1 MRLASN
7 HRWTWRTSA
16 RLVLERLPTTAN
28 RLHPVAAVRR
38 LDDGAAAELLEDG
51 EWVHD
56 LTTEIESLRVL
67 AAKAPAEPEV
77 VYFSPEFAV
86 SDLVPQYSGGLGV
99 LAGDHLKAASDLGV
113 PLAAVGLFYHHGFF
127 RQSITDADQTEIYE
141 VNDPDEFGCV
151 DTGVVI
157 SVPMSHGDVLAR
169 VWRLDIGAVP
179 LVLLDTD
186 VPENSPEDVAIC
198 NRLYGSGRELRLRQ
212 ELLLGIG
219 GMRAVAALGWVPRVV
234 HLNEG
239 HAGFVV
245 LPMLDE
251 ILDPAEPELVMASD
265 AVRDRIVFTT
275 HTPVPAGIELF
286 DRDLIGPQLNWW
298 AQKWGLPLDAVLELG
313 ADPNRGTEVFNMTA
327 LCLRHARSA
336 NGVSRLH
343 AEVSRG
349 LFGDIEGGDQIGA
362 ITNGVHARSW
372 VHPFLQDLFDHELG
386 EMWAEGDRAAWSRV
400 ESISGD
406 DIARA
411 RVAGSGLLGRVLEDR
426 TGFALNPEAMVV
438 GFARRFAPYKRATL
452 LLGHEERLLEL
463 LHNKQRPVQ
472 LIFAGKAHPDDH
484 HGKALLAELV
494 RFSRR
499 PDVAGRLIFVPGYDM
514 GVGRAMVAGCDIWL
528 NTPVRPRE
536 ASGTSGEK
544 VALNGGLNCSILDG
558 WWAEMFD
565 GRNGWEIP
573 SSASTDP
580 GGRDFEDGAAALAV
594 LEDIAAEC
602 FDTSSSRFADRIR
615 YAWMDL
621 GPQITAARMVRDYRD
636 QMYGSALSRV

>member
-38 LDDGAAAELLEDG
+38 LDDGAAAEVLEDG

-198 NRLYGSGRELRLRQ
+198 DRLYGSGRELRLRQ

-251 ILDPAEPELVMASD
+251 VLDPAEPELVMASD

-286 DRDLIGPQLNWW
+286 DRDLIGP
-298 AQKWGLPLDAVLELG
+298 
-313 ADPNRGTEVFNMTA
+313 
-327 LCLRHARSA
+327 S
-336 NGVSRLH
+336 
-343 AEVSRG
+343 
-349 LFGDIEGGDQIGA
+349 
-362 ITNGVHARSW
+362 
-372 VHPFLQDLFDHELG
+372 
-386 EMWAEGDRAAWSRV
+386 
-400 ESISGD
+400 
-406 DIARA
+406 
-411 RVAGSGLLGRVLEDR
+411 
-426 TGFALNPEAMVV
+426 
-438 GFARRFAPYKRATL
+438 
-452 LLGHEERLLEL
+452 
-463 LHNKQRPVQ
+463 
-472 LIFAGKAHPDDH
+472 
-484 HGKALLAELV
+484 AELV
-494 RFSRR
+494 GSEVGPAARRCFGTWRR
-499 PDVAGRLIFVPGYDM
+499 PQSGDGGLQHDGFVPSARSIRQRRVTITRRGQ
-514 GVGRAMVAGCDIWL
+514 
-528 NTPVRPRE
+528 
-536 ASGTSGEK
+536 SGI
-544 VALNGGLNCSILDG
+544 VWRHRG
-558 WWAEMFD
+558 W
-565 GRNGWEIP
+565 
-573 SSASTDP
+573 
-580 GGRDFEDGAAALAV
+580 
-594 LEDIAAEC
+594 
-602 FDTSSSRFADRIR
+602 
-615 YAWMDL
+615 
-621 GPQITAARMVRDYRD
+621 
-636 QMYGSALSRV
+636 